1 MVNELQ
7 DSLNDGEEFADIT
20 DERQVQDAP
29 ADREPEE
36 DLPEKYRGKS
46 PKEIAKMHQEAE
58 KLIGRHS
65 NEVAELRRLADDLIK
80 QQLKQPKEESPEVD
94 FFEDPKA
101 AVKQTLKNTDEFREL
116 QELKQK
122 LKLQETQDY
131 LAKKHGNYQ
140 EKVNSPE
147 FIEWVKA
154 SKVRMELFAAAHQ
167 NFDKDAADEL
177 LSNFSLYQVGSKA
190 PSQQETRDKQLKSA
204 GVENSGSGAGATKK
218 VYRRADL
225 IRLKMQDPSRY
236 MALQDEIMAAYNEGR
251 VR

>member
-7 DSLNDGEEFADIT
+7 DGLNEGEEFADIT
-20 DERQVQDAP
+20 EERQVQDAP
-29 ADREPEE
+29 APQESED

-46 PKEIAKMHQEAE
+46 AKDIAKMHQEAE

-65 NEVAELRRLADDLIK
+65 NEVSELRRLADDLIK
-80 QQLKQPKEESPEVD
+80 QQINKPKEVSPEVD

-101 AVKQTLKNTDEFREL
+101 AVKQTLKETDEFKEL
-116 QELKQK
+116 QELKQQIR
-122 LKLQETQDY
+122 LRETQDY
-131 LAKKHGNYQ
+131 LAKKHGNFQ
-140 EKVNSPE
+140 ETVNSPE
-147 FIEWVKA
+147 FIDWVKS

-167 NFDKDAADEL
+167 SFDKDAADEL
-177 LSNFSLYQVGSKA
+177 LSNFKLYQVGNNA
-190 PSQQETRDKQLKSA
+190 PSQQETREKQLKSA

-236 MALQDEIMAAYNEGR
+236 MALQDEIMSAYAEGR

>member
-7 DSLNDGEEFADIT
+7 DGLNEGEEFASFE
-20 DERQVQDAP
+20 DEQQVQHAP
-29 ADREPEE
+29 VQQEPED

-65 NEVAELRRLADDLIK
+65 GEVAELRKLADDLIK
-80 QQLKQPKEESPEVD
+80 QQLSKPKEESPEVD

-101 AVKQTLKNTDEFREL
+101 AVKQTLKDTDEFREL
-116 QELKQK
+116 QELKQRWK
-122 LKLQETQDY
+122 QQETHEY
-131 LAKKHGNYQ
+131 LVKKHGDYQ
-140 EKVNSPE
+140 EKVNTPD
-147 FIEWVKA
+147 FVDWVKA

-177 LSNFSLYQVGSKA
+177 LDNFKLYQAGSKA
-190 PSQQETRDKQLKSA
+190 PSQQETREKQLKSA

-225 IRLKMQDPSRY
+225 IRLKMQDPQRY
-236 MALQDEIMAAYNEGR
+236 MALQDEIMAAYSEGR